1 MRQFVVGL
9 TAMLAGCAAANQ
21 CLLTPRTPRADE
33 SQLSVNS
40 CQVPRHWEHFP
51 VSLQAELSPE
61 YEHEAHEAVRIW
73 NGLVG
78 FEFLTWGSGTASILI
93 TEEDLGDNLHE
104 IRKLGQATTWV
115 GTDNS
120 IESAL
125 IQLDT
130 NLSSTLLVPVI
141 LHEIG
146 HALGLAHDERDP
158 RSLMFPMTWEPRIQR
173 LTAED
178 VNAIR
183 VQLPEGL
190 PRAPIVRLSPSPL
203 ASFSGCP
210 SRPLII
216 D

>member
-1 MRQFVVGL
+1 MF
-9 TAMLAGCAAANQ
+9 AGCAATNQ

-33 SQLSVNS
+33 SQLSTNS
-40 CQVPRHWEHFP
+40 CQVPRHWEQFP
-51 VSLQAELSPE
+51 ISVQATLSTE

-78 FEFLTWGSGTASILI
+78 FEFLTWEAGAESILI
-93 TEEDLGDNLHE
+93 VEADLGDNLSG

-130 NLSSTLLVPVI
+130 DLSSALLVPVI

-158 RSLMFPMTWEPRIQR
+158 SSLMFPMTWEPRIQR

-190 PRAPIVRLSPSPL
+190 PRVPIVRLSPSPL
-203 ASFSGCP
+203 AAFSGCQ